1 MNRVKCDRACRFCLR
16 YYISHGVDAKQIIA
30 IFSLCED
37 RRINESYGSDRQC
50 NVVK

>member
-37 RRINESYGSDRQC
+37 RRMRAMEVTD
-50 NVVK
+50 NVML